1 MGRRQGAGSNVEDEL
16 LGSAARDVLSVR
28 QGNVDVVAIFRGGH
42 ICDLSLTRN
51 WDVHTGRTDPQRTRG
66 DVHQDFAPPAVLCVS
81 CGSCSMCRQP
91 LSVGTST
98 SHCSRFPLQLVFME
112 RHCRELAQR
121 VLFQLQ
127 KVMPLSLGAHAMD
140 VADGGGG
147 QVVDGP
153 SFNRDVTIEWVF
165 QQIQRA
171 IDTPASQIV
180 VTFSPELGYP
190 TEVYIDWYAMM
201 ADDEA
206 HYFIKSVHPYQGWG
220 TKATVVAVS
229 VGVASVLLL

>member
-1 MGRRQGAGSNVEDEL
+1 
-16 LGSAARDVLSVR
+16 
-28 QGNVDVVAIFRGGH
+28 
-42 ICDLSLTRN
+42 
-51 WDVHTGRTDPQRTRG
+51 
-66 DVHQDFAPPAVLCVS
+66 
-81 CGSCSMCRQP
+81 
-91 LSVGTST
+91 
-98 SHCSRFPLQLVFME
+98 
-112 RHCRELAQR
+112 
-121 VLFQLQ
+121 
-127 KVMPLSLGAHAMD
+127 
-140 VADGGGG
+140 
-147 QVVDGP
+147 VVDGP

-229 VGVASVLLL
+229 VGVASVLLLAGLGAWLGYRRARARVARAPDYLADAKMSELPDSEL